1 MQTTTASKMLP
12 KCRLEKSAGNATPG
26 YHPQPIIQYLK
37 TRNRSK
43 MMKSL
48 EKKSKRIASSQ
59 SDGIELEEA
68 VLAAAR
74 RTSKNGIAS
83 VCKTE
88 ASNKN
93 EIKED
98 HLSYSQAISVIFGY
112 YHQTGHNGE
121 NSMGGIALKHDF
133 RMGEQIGFE
142 NKDYWE
148 DSGNLKSETI
158 CKSDPETGTPVK
170 YANIT
175 YYPDG
180 KTIESRTIIED
191 DPKISK
197 EIRNFFE
204 HYRENGILMAEWAA
218 KKDLKTE
225 ESIEYQITYHEEGET
240 VASKKVIWKTLK
252 YDLRVK
258 VRTIIS
264 ENESYHA
271 DGTLRSKDRSIIE
284 KDPRVLTGGSKRMIC
299 EHYYE
304 DGITFKS
311 KQTYNYDLE
320 TKKITDS
327 LEEYN
332 RDGTFKSKP

>member
-1 MQTTTASKMLP
+1 M
-12 KCRLEKSAGNATPG
+12 AT
-26 YHPQPIIQYLK
+26 
-37 TRNRSK
+37 
-43 MMKSL
+43 
-48 EKKSKRIASSQ
+48 
-59 SDGIELEEA
+59 ELEDA

-74 RTSKNGIAS
+74 RTSENGIAS
-83 VCKTE
+83 VSKTE

-93 EIKED
+93 EIKKD
-98 HLSYSQAISVIFGY
+98 RLSPSRAISAIFGY
-112 YHQTGHNGE
+112 YHRTGNNHQTGHNGE
-121 NSMGGIALKHDF
+121 NSMRGIALKHDL
-133 RMGEQIGFE
+133 RMGEKIRFE
-142 NKDYWE
+142 NRDYWE
-148 DSGNLKSETI
+148 DSGNLRSETI
-158 CKSDPETGTPVK
+158 CKSDLETGTTVK

-191 DPKISK
+191 DPKISE
-197 EIRNFFE
+197 EISNFFE

-218 KKDLKTE
+218 KKNLKTE
-225 ESIEYQITYHEEGET
+225 ESIECQITYHKDGET
-240 VASKKVIWKTLK
+240 VASKKVVWKTLK

-258 VRTIIS
+258 VRKIVS

-284 KDPRVLTGGSKRMIC
+284 KDPRVLTGETKRMTC

-304 DGITFKS
+304 DGITLKS

-320 TKKITDS
+320 TKRITDS

-332 RDGTFKSKP
+332 KDGTFKSKPES